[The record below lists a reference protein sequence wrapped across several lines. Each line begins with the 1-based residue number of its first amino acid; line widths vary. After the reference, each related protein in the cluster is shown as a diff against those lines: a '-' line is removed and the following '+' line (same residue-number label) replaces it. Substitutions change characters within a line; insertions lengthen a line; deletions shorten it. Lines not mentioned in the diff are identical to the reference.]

1 MDYSKG
7 FSASYYAS
15 YVDPDS
21 WRDIERIE
29 MTDGSVNRT
38 TSELRATAT
47 INCTRYPKNT
57 ERWVRIYLDAKQGA
71 ESVHIPLF
79 TGLATSPSDDI
90 NGTYIENSVDCYSV
104 LKPVEDVLLD
114 RGWYAPVEVPSGSLI
129 RNLLAPSPAPVVI
142 ADNSPTLTEAIIAED
157 NESNLSMID
166 KILTATGW
174 RMRLAGDGTIQILPK
189 ASESMTVFD
198 AIDFDVVEPELEIER
213 DWYKCPNV
221 FRAVSGGLTAIAR
234 DDSPTSYLSTVSRG
248 REVWKEET
256 DCNLNA
262 GEGIAEYAM
271 RRLKEEQQVDITAKY
286 KRRYFPDIYPSDIVT
301 LHYPEINLQGDY
313 FVTSQNIELGYGAT
327 TSEEVTSL

>member
-15 YVDPDS
+15 YVDPNS

-47 INCTRYPKNT
+47 IVCTKYPKNT

-90 NGTYIENSVDCYSV
+90 NGTYIENSVECYSV

-129 RNLLAPSPAPVVI
+129 RNLLAPTPAPVVI
-142 ADNSPTLTEAIIAED
+142 ADNSPSLTEAIIAED

-189 ASESMTVFD
+189 AS
-198 AIDFDVVEPELEIER
+198 
-213 DWYKCPNV
+213 
-221 FRAVSGGLTAIAR
+221 
-234 DDSPTSYLSTVSRG
+234 
-248 REVWKEET
+248 
-256 DCNLNA
+256 
-262 GEGIAEYAM
+262 
-271 RRLKEEQQVDITAKY
+271 
-286 KRRYFPDIYPSDIVT
+286 
-301 LHYPEINLQGDY
+301 
-313 FVTSQNIELGYGAT
+313 
-327 TSEEVTSL
+327 